1 MAKNVKKAVAADAKK
16 PKGAAASVNV
26 SGTGFKKTYS
36 QSQLQEIQTKRREM
50 RSRLFAAG

>member
-16 PKGAAASVNV
+16 PKGASASVNV
-26 SGTGFKKTYS
+26 AGTDFRKTYS
-36 QSQLQEIQTKRREM
+36 PAEVQTIQTKRREM